1 MQPETIHGIF
11 ALSTAIITGLMA
23 RSRLNRKRL
32 KEKLQR
38 AEQDILFLLAVEKAH
53 CDRNQKQLHASFKN
67 RVRSEVYAQG
77 LTWSGS
83 FTPGRV
89 RASAGHDA
97 SSFGT
102 TLSAHAIVLAK
113 RSARAVAASIRWTV
127 AKIGAVSHNALRR
140 IRSEEAASES
150 AI

>member
-1 MQPETIHGIF
+1 MQPETIHGMF
-11 ALSTAIITGLMA
+11 ALATAIVTGLMA
-23 RSRLNRKRL
+23 RSQLNRKRL

-67 RVRSEVYAQG
+67 RIRSEVYAQG

-89 RASAGHDA
+89 RASASRA

-113 RSARAVAASIRWTV
+113 RGTHAIAAGASWTAANIAAVTHSA
-127 AKIGAVSHNALRR
+127 LCR
-140 IRSEEAASES
+140 IRGKEAASES
-150 AI
+150 AT

>member
-1 MQPETIHGIF
+1 MQPETIHGMF
-11 ALSTAIITGLMA
+11 ALATAIVTGLMA
-23 RSRLNRKRL
+23 RSQLNSKRL

-38 AEQDILFLLAVEKAH
+38 AEHDILFLLAVEKAH

-89 RASAGHDA
+89 RASASHDA
-97 SSFGT
+97 SSVGT
-102 TLSAHAIVLAK
+102 TLSAHATTLA
-113 RSARAVAASIRWTV
+113 RRGAHAIAAGTSWTG
-127 AKIGAVSHNALRR
+127 AKIGVLTHSALRR
-140 IRSEEAASES
+140 IRGKQAASES
-150 AI
+150 AT

>member
-1 MQPETIHGIF
+1 MQPEIINGIF
-11 ALSTAIITGLMA
+11 ALATAIVTGLMA
-23 RSRLNRKRL
+23 RGRLNRKRL

-53 CDRNQKQLHASFKN
+53 CDRNHKQLHASFKN

-89 RASAGHDA
+89 RASASHDP
-97 SSFGT
+97 SSVGT
-102 TLSAHAIVLAK
+102 TLSAHAIVLA
-113 RSARAVAASIRWTV
+113 RRGAHVIAASTSWTL
-127 AKIGAVSHNALRR
+127 AKIAAVTQSVLRR
-140 IRSEEAASES
+140 IRGKQAPSES

>member
-11 ALSTAIITGLMA
+11 ALATAIVTGLMA
-23 RSRLNRKRL
+23 RSRLNSKRL

-67 RVRSEVYAQG
+67 RVRSEVFAQG
-77 LTWSGS
+77 LTWSSS

-89 RASAGHDA
+89 RASANHDA
-97 SSFGT
+97 SSVGT
-102 TLSAHAIVLAK
+102 TFSAHAIVPAK
-113 RSARAVAASIRWTV
+113 RGTHAIAANTSWTA
-127 AKIGAVSHNALRR
+127 AKIAAVTHSALRR
-140 IRSEEAASES
+140 IRDKQAASES
-150 AI
+150 AT